1 MINLLNLFDLINLFA
16 SFAALIILFAFWKDT
31 LWRDA
36 KYVLFGLLVLIIFR
50 SFNHILVLSGITM
63 NIGAIEEF
71 AELLEPLWWG
81 FFLYTGLQEINTR
94 DALESKSKLEAT
106 FEAIGDGISIQDTDF
121 KIVYQNQVNK
131 DIMGEHIGEFCYLA
145 YGDSEDV
152 CDECPLRRSFEDGQ
166 VHDAE
171 KCIIRGSVKRHI
183 LIKSSP
189 LKDATG
195 KIIQGIEVV
204 RDITDLKKADEAL
217 LESNERYRRLVEN
230 DPYGIIIHDLQKYTY
245 ANEAAAKIFGV
256 DSPEQLI
263 GKGVLDLVHPDY
275 IDTVTKRVQK
285 EKKGDKVPLIESKI
299 IKNDGTS
306 CDIEVLAF
314 SVIHKNKVEV
324 HMVLRDITERIKAE
338 KELKKYTD
346 ELTKTNEE
354 LKTLDKMKDE
364 FLSNVSHELKTPL
377 ISIEGYSEVLGDET
391 LGKLNKQQK
400 KAVNTVIRNADRL
413 ERLINSILYL
423 SIEEAGRMRY
433 YFRSIQIADV
443 IEKSILDMLPQIRT
457 DDLKIKKEV
466 AYNLPLI
473 EVDEDRLM
481 QVMINLIGNA
491 IKFTPSG
498 EIIISANEED
508 DNIHITVSDTGIG
521 ISKNI
526 INNLFE
532 RFYQGD
538 ASTKRKYGGT
548 GLGLHICKLII
559 DAHNGK
565 IWVESEEGV
574 GTTIHVTLPKNH

>member
-299 IKNDGTS
+299 IKNDGTP
-306 CDIEVLAF
+306 CDIEVLTF
-314 SVIHKNKVEV
+314 SVIYKNKLEV

-377 ISIEGYSEVLGDET
+377 ISIEGYSEVLRDET
-391 LGKLNKQQK
+391 LGKLNQQQK

-457 DDLKIKKEV
+457 DDLKIKKEL

-498 EIIISANEED
+498 EIVISANEEN